1 MQLTIKDSNKY
12 FFTKIQIERA
22 KINKLVTQHENLNA
36 QEHYQKILEIFSSFC
51 CLNNGL
57 L

>member
-12 FFTKIQIERA
+12 FFTKIQIERE

-36 QEHYQKILEIFSSFC
+36 QEHYQKILEIFSSF
-51 CLNNGL
+51 
-57 L
+57 